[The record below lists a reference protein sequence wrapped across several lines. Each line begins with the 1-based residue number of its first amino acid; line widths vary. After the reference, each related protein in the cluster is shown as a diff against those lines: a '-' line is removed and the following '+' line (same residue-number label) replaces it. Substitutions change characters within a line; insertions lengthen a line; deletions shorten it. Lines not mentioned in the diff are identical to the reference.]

1 MTNKQEIL
9 KLVLIGESGV
19 GKTSI
24 ITQFVD
30 EKFVSDKQSTIGGTF
45 NSKLVKC
52 GNGKNLKLEIWDTA
66 GQERYRSVTKLFYKD
81 ANAAILV
88 YDITNKNSFD
98 QLQKYWAEQVKESS
112 PKNIIIAIAAN
123 KCIIIAIAANK
134 CDLFDKEVVDEKTAR
149 EFAKNI
155 GAIFSLTSAKSTAG
169 INDLFIQISKKYS
182 GANSA
187 TIVEEKE
194 ENNEFRKIRKESVLL
209 TKNSQKNKKKGC
221 C

>member
-123 KCIIIAIAANK
+123 KC
-134 CDLFDKEVVDEKTAR
+134 DLFDKEVVDEKTAR

-187 TIVEEKE
+187 TIIEEKE
-194 ENNEFRKIRKESVLL
+194 ENNEFKKIRKESVLL
-209 TKNSQKNKKKGC
+209 TKNSQKNKKKGFC
-221 C
+221 

>member
-123 KCIIIAIAANK
+123 KC
-134 CDLFDKEVVDEKTAR
+134 DLFDKEVVDEKTAR

>member
-123 KCIIIAIAANK
+123 KC
-134 CDLFDKEVVDEKTAR
+134 DLFDKEVVDEKTAR

-194 ENNEFRKIRKESVLL
+194 ENNEFKKIRKESVIL

>member
-123 KCIIIAIAANK
+123 KC
-134 CDLFDKEVVDEKTAR
+134 DLFDKEVVDEKTAR

-187 TIVEEKE
+187 TIIEEKE
-194 ENNEFRKIRKESVLL
+194 ENNEFKKIRKESVIL

>member
-123 KCIIIAIAANK
+123 KS
-134 CDLFDKEVVDEKTAR
+134 DLFEKEVVDEKEAR
-149 EFAKNI
+149 DYAKSI

-169 INDLFIQISKKYS
+169 INDLFIEISKKYS
-182 GANSA
+182 GSDSA
-187 TIVEEKE
+187 TVIEKNEEIQ
-194 ENNEFRKIRKESVLL
+194 EFKKIRKESVLL
-209 TKNSQKNKKKGC
+209 TKNSQKNKKKGFC
-221 C
+221 

>member
-1 MTNKQEIL
+1 MRDEQEIL

-123 KCIIIAIAANK
+123 KC
-134 CDLFDKEVVDEKTAR
+134 DLFDKEVVDEKTAR

-187 TIVEEKE
+187 TIIEEKE
-194 ENNEFRKIRKESVLL
+194 ENNEFKKIRKESVIL